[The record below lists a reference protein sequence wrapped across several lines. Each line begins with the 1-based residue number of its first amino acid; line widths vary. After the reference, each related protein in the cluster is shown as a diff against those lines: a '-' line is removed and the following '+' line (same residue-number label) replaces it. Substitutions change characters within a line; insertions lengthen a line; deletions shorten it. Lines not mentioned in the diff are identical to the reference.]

1 MNTSYKYLD
10 VSVEDDICLLTLDRE
25 KQLNALNLEVIRE
38 LRNFLEESQKESYK
52 GIIFNGAGEK
62 AFIAGA
68 DIKEMVGI
76 SSEEAKTLSYEGQQV
91 SLMFEESQLP
101 IIAAVS
107 GFALGGGLE
116 MALSCDF
123 IMSTDNSKFG
133 LPEVSLGLIPG
144 FGGTQRLAKVI
155 GRNRAKELLY
165 TGRMI
170 GVDEAKSIG
179 LCLESFESK
188 SELIEAAKSKLKKM
202 FRNSPLA
209 IAQVKYVLNK
219 GVDLPNSDGLDCE
232 KEQFGR
238 MFDSQDMKEGTAAF
252 IEKRKAIFTGK

>member
-1 MNTSYKYLD
+1 MNTSFKYLE
-10 VSVEDDICLLTLDRE
+10 VSIEDDICLLTLNRE

-38 LRNFLEESQKESYK
+38 LRSFLEQSQKETFK
-52 GIIFNGAGEK
+52 GIIFTGAGEK

-68 DIKEMVGI
+68 DIKEMI
-76 SSEEAKTLSYEGQQV
+76 NINSDEAKTLSYEGQQV

-116 MALSCDF
+116 MAMSCDF
-123 IMSTDNSKFG
+123 IMCTNNSKFG

-144 FGGTQRLAKVI
+144 FGGTQRLAKLI

-170 GVDEAKSIG
+170 DVTEAKEIG
-179 LCLESFESK
+179 LCLESYDSK
-188 SELIEAAKSKLKKM
+188 SELIEAAKTKLKKM
-202 FRNSPLA
+202 FKNSPLA

-219 GVDLPNSDGLDCE
+219 GVDLPNSDGLDLE

-238 MFDSQDMKEGTAAF
+238 MFDSEDMKEGTAAF
-252 IEKRKAIFTGK
+252 IEKRKATFTGI